1 MKKYLRIIIS
11 VIKESSA
18 YRINHIMSILVI
30 VLPLV
35 FTLLLWNAI
44 FNESESI
51 AGYTRMKII
60 TYYILCALIMDLTY
74 AGVNYE
80 IAEDIQKGKLS
91 QYLIKPLS
99 YLNHSFAVKIGSNV
113 PYFVISFIAIFLYTT
128 LVLRVFYLQTNFINI
143 LMFIMSLFFA
153 CVLSFIFTFIV
164 SLSAFWLEEIS
175 AIESLSDIVVYILSG
190 ALLPLSFFPSQIQNI
205 FVFLPFKY
213 LLNFPIDIYLGN
225 LTNDKIFQGLSIQI
239 IWIVIFYIMYLLVW
253 KSGLKRYTSYGG

>member
-44 FNESESI
+44 FAESESI

-60 TYYILCALIMDLTY
+60 TYYILCVLIMDLTY

-80 IAEDIQKGKLS
+80 IAEDIRKGKLS
-91 QYLIKPLS
+91 HYLIKPLS
-99 YLNHSFAVKIGSNV
+99 YLNHSFAVKIGSNI
-113 PYFVISFIAIFLYTT
+113 PYFVISFITIFLYTT

-143 LMFIMSLFFA
+143 LMFIMSLFFGF
-153 CVLSFIFTFIV
+153 VLSFIFTFIV
-164 SLSAFWLEEIS
+164 SLTAFWLEEIS
-175 AIESLSDIVVYILSG
+175 SIESLIGIVVYILSG

-213 LLNFPIDIYLGN
+213 LLNFPIVIYLGN
-225 LTNDKIFQGLSIQI
+225 LSTDKIFQGLTIQI

-253 KSGLKRYTSYGG
+253 RSGLKRYTSYGG